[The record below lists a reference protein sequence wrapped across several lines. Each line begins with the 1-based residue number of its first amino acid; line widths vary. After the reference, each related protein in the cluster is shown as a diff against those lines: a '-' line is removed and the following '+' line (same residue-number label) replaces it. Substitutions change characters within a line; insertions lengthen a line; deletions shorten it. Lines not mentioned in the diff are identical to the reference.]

1 MQKDEV
7 LLTRHDDGVAVV
19 TLNRPERRNAVNFA
33 QWRKLG
39 DMFADL
45 GADRAVRAVI
55 LTGAGGHF
63 CAGAD
68 ISEFKTVRADAA
80 TGAAYDEAVKH
91 GTQSLIDMPKP
102 TIAAIAGFCIGGGV
116 ALALACDFRVAAGG
130 ARFAIPAARLGIV
143 YSQLE
148 CESLIAA
155 VGVTNAKKILFGAQQ
170 IDAMGARLMGLIDEV
185 TSDDPVEAAR
195 AFAKPMA
202 QNAPLSISGMKTV
215 VNALAA
221 GKVEERRDALE
232 AAVETALNSEDYAE
246 GVRAFG
252 EKRQPRFTGR

>member
-1 MQKDEV
+1 MSKDEI
-7 LLTRHDDGVAVV
+7 LLSRHDDGTAVV
-19 TLNRPERRNAVNFA
+19 SLNRPERRNAVNFA

-39 DMFADL
+39 DLFAEL
-45 GADRAVRAVI
+45 GADRAVRVVI

-91 GTQSLIDMPKP
+91 GTQSLIDLPKP
-102 TIAAIAGFCIGGGV
+102 TIAAISGFCIGGGV
-116 ALALACDFRVAAGG
+116 ALALACDFRIAGGG

-143 YSQLE
+143 YTPLE

-185 TSDDPVEAAR
+185 TNDDPVGAAR
-195 AFAKPMA
+195 DFAKPMT
-202 QNAPLSISGMKTV
+202 QNAPLSIAGMKTV

-221 GKVEERRDALE
+221 GKAEERHGAIE
-232 AAVETALNSEDYAE
+232 GAIQTALDSEDYRE

>member
-1 MQKDEV
+1 MAQDEI

-39 DMFADL
+39 DLFAEL
-45 GADRAVRAVI
+45 GADRGVRAVI

-80 TGAAYDEAVKH
+80 TGAAYDQSVKH
-91 GTQSLIDMPKP
+91 GTQSLIDLPKP
-102 TIAAIAGFCIGGGV
+102 TIAAISGYCIGGGV
-116 ALALACDFRVAAGG
+116 ALALACDFRVADTK

-155 VGVTNAKKILFGAQQ
+155 VGVTAAKRILFGAQQ
-170 IDAMGARLMGLIDEV
+170 IGSPEAKQIGLIDELAEGEIV
-185 TSDDPVEAAR
+185 AAAR
-195 AFAKPMA
+195 EFAKPMA
-202 QNAPLSISGMKTV
+202 QNAPLSIAGMKTV

-221 GKVEERRDALE
+221 GKATERAGAIDA
-232 AAVETALNSEDYAE
+232 AIETAMESEDYRE

-252 EKRQPRFTGR
+252 EKRPPRFTGR